1 MSAVEKKLISEKEYL
16 ATERNA
22 SYKSEFY
29 KGEAFAM
36 AGASRAHNVIVVN
49 LTKLLAVKLSGKG
62 CRPYANDMRLHIPL
76 TTLYTYPDILVTCGK
91 EEFLDNEFDTLL
103 NPVFI
108 AEVLSP
114 STADYDT
121 GKKFMLYRSIP
132 SLKEFWAISSFE
144 HRLLKHVKNPNDNSW
159 ILSETVNLA
168 DSIMIESL
176 SLPVSIQQLYD
187 ETNL

>member
-1 MSAVEKKLISEKEYL
+1 MFAVEKKLISEKEYL

-22 SYKSEFY
+22 SFKSEFF

-36 AGASRAHNVIVVN
+36 AGASRAHNIITGN
-49 LTKLLAVKLSGKG
+49 LVGILLNHLKGKG
-62 CRPYANDMRLHIPL
+62 CRPYSNDMRLHIPL

-108 AEVLSP
+108 TEVLSP
-114 STADYDT
+114 STSDYDT

-132 SLKEFWAISSFE
+132 SLKEFWAISSYE
-144 HRLLKHVKNPNDNSW
+144 HRLLKHVKNPVDNSW

-168 DSIMIESL
+168 DSIVIESL
-176 SLPVSIQQLYD
+176 SLSVSMQQLYD
-187 ETNL
+187 ETNF